1 MSPRCAG
8 AFTFTPVG
16 TLPVKEILATSG
28 WWQRNCPVAAPPCTT
43 LKSPLGTPASVK
55 ISANFSTEMGVK
67 GEGLKTIALPKGTQ
81 TEAKWVNTQSALG
94 KKKPG
99 RNPPQYNQFVS
110 ADLKI
115 SPHQRVE
122 ETFWLNCL
130 QSKNGQN
137 CISCWERLGRWRCW
151 SCTAAISRDILPWY
165 TAKPSVSFL
174 MHSLSLQHLSCS
186 HFLFLPD

>member
-1 MSPRCAG
+1 MLQAPCLSKPGIPTHAISLHSLGTTHQASHHTRKAGAQPLVSPRCAG

-99 RNPPQYNQFVS
+99 RTPPS
-110 ADLKI
+110 STI
-115 SPHQRVE
+115 S
-122 ETFWLNCL
+122 
-130 QSKNGQN
+130 
-137 CISCWERLGRWRCW
+137 
-151 SCTAAISRDILPWY
+151 
-165 TAKPSVSFL
+165 
-174 MHSLSLQHLSCS
+174 
-186 HFLFLPD
+186 LFLLISKYLPTKKWRKHFG